1 MRPQHLPI
9 HLRLRMPWR
18 HPLRSL
24 ALAGL
29 GAVAMGLSASAAS
42 AADEGQAPH
51 VIQAP
56 HYGDVVFHFFQAD
69 HFTAITTLMAS
80 QHFQRIAPHD
90 DEAEVLRGGML
101 LSYGVHSEAGEIFA
115 RLIERGNTTPAVRD
129 RAWFY
134 LAKVRYHKGQFAMAE
149 DALAR
154 VQAPLPGNMEEE
166 RGLLH
171 AQLLMARAD
180 YAGAAQALKAMTDQS
195 PGARFARFN
204 LGVAQIKSGDRI
216 SGTGTLD
223 ELGREPADTPEQRAL
238 RDRTNVA
245 LGFAALAAS
254 QPAAA
259 RRYLER
265 VPMEGPESNKALL
278 GYGWAALDL
287 RAPQFALV
295 PWLMLNER
303 EGNDASILESRIA
316 VPYAYAKLGANRKA
330 LQQYAAAI
338 RSFERER
345 LSLDA
350 SIASIQSGQLVNA
363 LLSLNPRG
371 ELGEGW
377 RMDELPDVP
386 HASHLTGLLAQH
398 AFQEAFKNL
407 RDLRTLGQNL
417 QAWRDKVDMF
427 KDMLAT
433 RRQAFADRLP
443 QVSAHAHEQRV
454 LALTQGVDALAAD
467 VAQGEASMDGVAFA
481 DGKQRALLAR
491 VARVQAISQALAQAS
506 EASPD
511 MAQARDRARLV
522 AGVLNWQLAQ
532 DLPARLWEA
541 QKAVQSMKDGL
552 AQSRLQVA
560 AIAQAM
566 QDEPQRFDRFDQ
578 RIQALAPLLDVMIPR
593 LAALG
598 AEQQGVVQDIAVAE
612 LTRQKDS
619 LAAYTVQ
626 ARYAVAQLYDHAAVG
641 AAADAIGR
649 LGSSRGIYLTPQDK
663 LNTEPSAEHS
673 KELGDEL
680 GNELAKDRA
689 NDKGAAHAPKP

>member
-24 ALAGL
+24 ALVGL

-407 RDLRTLGQNL
+407 RDLRSLNQQL

-427 KDMLAT
+427 KDMLDT
-433 RRQAFADRLP
+433 RRQAFAKRL
-443 QVSAHAHEQRV
+443 QQACTGAGEQRI
-454 LALTQGVDALAAD
+454 QGLSQRIDAVAAD
-467 VAQGEASMDGVAFA
+467 IAQGESSMDGMAFA
-481 DGKQRALLAR
+481 DARERGLLAR
-491 VARVQAISQALAQAS
+491 VARAQAITQQAD
-506 EASPD
+506 ASPEI
-511 MAQARDRARLV
+511 AQARDRVRLV

-532 DLPARLWEA
+532 SHPARLWEA
-541 QKAVQSMKDGL
+541 QKAMQGMKAGL
-552 AQSRLQVA
+552 AQAQLQVA
-560 AIAQAM
+560 AITQAM
-566 QDEPQRFDRFDQ
+566 QDEPQRFDRFGA
-578 RIQALAPLLDVMIPR
+578 RIQALTPLLDVMIPK

-598 AEQQGVVQDIAVAE
+598 AEQQTVVQDIAVAE
-612 LTRQKDS
+612 LTRQKES
-619 LAAYTVQ
+619 LATYTVQ
-626 ARYAVAQLYDHAAVG
+626 ARYAVAQLFDHAAVSN
-641 AAADAIGR
+641 AADAMRPVYKDIERVRPGEP
-649 LGSSRGIYLTPQDK
+649 LGV
-663 LNTEPSAEHS
+663 N
-673 KELGDEL
+673 
-680 GNELAKDRA
+680 
-689 NDKGAAHAPKP
+689 KGASDAP

>member
-1 MRPQHLPI
+1 MRPQHQPI
-9 HLRLRMPWR
+9 HQRLRMAWR
-18 HPLRSL
+18 RPPPHPSAVPAVLRSL

-29 GAVAMGLSASAAS
+29 GALAMGLSATQAL
-42 AADEGQAPH
+42 AADEGQPPH

-101 LSYGVHSEAGEIFA
+101 LSYGVPSEAGEIFA

-223 ELGREPADTPEQRAL
+223 ELGREPANTPEQRAL

-245 LGFAALAAS
+245 LGFAALAAH

-295 PWLMLNER
+295 PWLMLSER

-338 RSFERER
+338 RAFERER
-345 LSLDA
+345 VNLDA

-407 RDLRTLGQNL
+407 RDLRSLNQQL
-417 QAWRDKVDMF
+417 QAWRDKVGAF
-427 KDMLAT
+427 KDMLDT
-433 RRQAFADRLP
+433 RREAFAKRL
-443 QVSAHAHEQRV
+443 QQAGTGAGEQRIQG
-454 LALTQGVDALAAD
+454 LAQRIDAVAAD
-467 VAQGEASMDGVAFA
+467 IAQGEASMDGVAFA
-481 DGKQRALLAR
+481 DAKERELLAR
-491 VARVQAISQALAQAS
+491 VARAQGITQAIAQQAD
-506 EASPD
+506 ASPEIT
-511 MAQARDRARLV
+511 QARDRVRLV

-532 DLPARLWEA
+532 AHPVRLWEA
-541 QKAVQSMKDGL
+541 QKAMQGMKAGL
-552 AQSRLQVA
+552 AQAQQQLA
-560 AIAQAM
+560 AITQAM
-566 QDEPQRFDRFDQ
+566 QDEPQRFDRFDA
-578 RIQALAPLLDVMIPR
+578 RIQALTPLLDVMIPK

-598 AEQQGVVQDIAVAE
+598 AEQQTVVQDIAVAE
-612 LTRQKDS
+612 LTRQKES
-619 LAAYTVQ
+619 LATYTVQ
-626 ARYAVAQLYDHAAVG
+626 ARYAVAQLFDHAAVIN
-641 AAADAIGR
+641 AADAMRPVFKDIERVRPGEP
-649 LGSSRGIYLTPQDK
+649 LGV
-663 LNTEPSAEHS
+663 N
-673 KELGDEL
+673 
-680 GNELAKDRA
+680 
-689 NDKGAAHAPKP
+689 KGASDAP